1 MGEVPRIMDAWK
13 MFFFVIAVVL
23 TASGPVRADGHTP
36 TLPMAEI
43 ADDGMYAQ
51 KWLYKSSLDL
61 RKDLA
66 TTTKERKRLVIFWE
80 QKECL
85 YCKPMY
91 EINLRIPR
99 IVEKITKNFNVVKL
113 DIEGD
118 RQVTDLDGTILAEK
132 ELARRSK
139 IFYSPTLQFLAESLE
154 KAAGRSAADSEVF
167 RPEGYLKPFH
177 FNFLFHYVQ
186 SKGYESQPSF
196 QRWLGNIGKSM
207 QAKGIQYDL
216 WADALPPNLPKEY

>member
-1 MGEVPRIMDAWK
+1 MVAWK
-13 MFFFVIAVVL
+13 TIVFIAAVML
-23 TASGPVRADGHTP
+23 TVSGPVRADRHTP
-36 TLPMAEI
+36 TLPMPGL

-51 KWLYKSSLDL
+51 KWLYETSLDL

-66 TTTKERKRLVIFWE
+66 AAEKEGKRLVIFWE

-85 YCKPMY
+85 YCQPMY

-113 DIEGD
+113 NIGGG
-118 RQVTDLDGTILAEK
+118 RQVTDLDGTVLAET
-132 ELARRSK
+132 ELAIKSK
-139 IFYSPTLQFLAESLE
+139 IFQTPTLQFLTESLA
-154 KAAGRSAADSEVF
+154 KAAGRNARESEVF
-167 RPEGYLKPFH
+167 RPEGYFKPFH

-196 QRWLGNIGKSM
+196 QRWLGDIGKVM
-207 QAKGIQYDL
+207 QAKNIKYDL
-216 WADALPPNLPKEY
+216 WADALPSNLPKEY